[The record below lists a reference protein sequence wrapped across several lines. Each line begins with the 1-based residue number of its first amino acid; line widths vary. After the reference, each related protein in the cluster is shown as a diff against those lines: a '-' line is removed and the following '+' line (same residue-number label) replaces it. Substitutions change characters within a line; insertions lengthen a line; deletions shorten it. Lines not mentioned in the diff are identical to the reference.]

1 MDDNTKNIL
10 SLGIPLLTFIIGV
23 VIAFYKMK
31 NEFKDELNKVEK
43 EFSEK
48 LLKQSQKTH
57 QLEID
62 LVTLKGRDENQQQI
76 INQFQSQILDH
87 LPKIYEI
94 ISNQT
99 NNKKTRL

>member
-1 MDDNTKNIL
+1 MDENTKNIL
-10 SLGIPLLTFIIGV
+10 SFGIPLLSFIIGV

-31 NEFKDELNKVEK
+31 SEFKDELNKVEK

-48 LLKQSQKTH
+48 LVKQNQKTH

-99 NNKKTRL
+99 NNKKAKL